1 MTEEPQVPLTEQVRA
16 AGCASKI
23 PPGVLEEVLKSLPFQ
38 AHPDLLVGLEAA
50 DDAGVYRLTPELA
63 LIQTV
68 DFFTPIVNDPYH
80 FGAIAAA
87 NALSDIY
94 AMGGRPLM
102 AMNIVCFPLKTVSL
116 DTLKAVLRGGLDK
129 VHESGALLV
138 GGHSVEDPE
147 LKYGLA
153 VTGVV
158 HPERIFTKAGAR
170 VGDLLVLTKPLGTG
184 VIATALKGH
193 LASAEAEEVMI
204 QVMSQLNRA
213 AAEALKGLEV
223 HAVTDITGFGLL
235 GHGLEMA
242 LASRAELTI
251 YTSRVPVLP
260 WAREYAALGLVPA
273 GSHANRR
280 FCEKHLSISSQ
291 VSQIDVDLL
300 SDAQTSGGL
309 LIAIAPQDGEILL
322 TRLKENGVTQA
333 ALIGEV
339 TAAGT
344 GKIKIIQ

>member
-1 MTEEPQVPLTEQVRA
+1 
-16 AGCASKI
+16 
-23 PPGVLEEVLKSLPFQ
+23 LKSLPFH

-68 DFFTPIVNDPYH
+68 DFFTPIVNDPYR
-80 FGAIAAA
+80 FGQIAAA
-87 NALSDIY
+87 NALSDVY
-94 AMGGRPLM
+94 AMGGRPLT
-102 AMNIVCFPLKTVSL
+102 ALNIVCFPLKTTAA
-116 DTLKAVLRGGLDK
+116 DILKAILKGGMDK
-129 VHESGALLV
+129 VHEAGALLV
-138 GGHSVEDPE
+138 GGHTVEDAE

-158 HPERIFTKAGAR
+158 HPDKILTKAGAR

-184 VIATALKGH
+184 IIATALKGRQ
-193 LASAEAEEVMI
+193 ASGEAEAAII

-213 AAEALKGLEV
+213 AAEALEGLEV

-251 YTSRVPVLP
+251 YAGQVPILP
-260 WAREYAALGLVPA
+260 WAREYAAMGLVPG

-280 FCEKHLSISSQ
+280 FCEKHLM
-291 VSQIDVDLL
+291 IDPAVDPVMVDLL
-300 SDAQTSGGL
+300 ADAQTSGGL
-309 LIAIAPQDGEILL
+309 FVAVAANHGDVLL
-322 TRLKENGVTQA
+322 SRLKERDVTLA
-333 ALIGEV
+333 ACIGEV
-339 TAAGT
+339 SSAGE
-344 GKIKIIQ
+344 GKIRIIL

>member
-1 MTEEPQVPLTEQVRA
+1 M
-16 AGCASKI
+16 
-23 PPGVLEEVLKSLPFQ
+23 
-38 AHPDLLVGLEAA
+38 GLEAA

-68 DFFTPIVNDPYH
+68 DFFTPIVNDPYQ

-102 AMNIVCFPLKTVSL
+102 ALNIACFPLKTGP
-116 DTLKAVLRGGLDK
+116 DTMKAVLRGGLDK
-129 VHESGALLV
+129 VHEAGALLV

-153 VTGVV
+153 VTGVA
-158 HPERIFTKAGAR
+158 HPDRIFTKAGAR
-170 VGDLLVLTKPLGTG
+170 LGDLLILTKPLGTG
-184 VIATALKGH
+184 IIATALKGR
-193 LASAEAEEVMI
+193 LASKEAEAAAI
-204 QVMSQLNRA
+204 RVMSALNRA
-213 AAEALKGLEV
+213 AAEALDGLEV

-242 LASRAELTI
+242 RASQAELTI
-251 YTSRVPVLP
+251 LASRVPVLS

-280 FCEKHLSISSQ
+280 FCENHLTLEPGVDQ
-291 VSQIDVDLL
+291 VTQDLL

-309 LIAIAPQDGEILL
+309 FIAIAPQDGETLMK
-322 TRLKENGVTQA
+322 RLKDAGVTEA
-333 ALIGEV
+333 AIIGEV
-339 TAAGT
+339 TGAGA
-344 GKIKIIQ
+344 GRIIILP